1 MSEVFPV
8 MFILFM
14 HQLFPW
20 RFGLLAGE
28 NRIRNYHFD
37 DALEQIKQTEDGAH
51 YLIVYPH
58 QRALRELYTKYVKTQ
73 IEDQNKIVL
82 VLPHYETVENLKNV
96 LLDGFPVTE
105 DIMKKYK
112 DSVIVMDSIHGHFGA
127 GNHMDFVNKLVNG
140 AENGV
145 LVIADAGPFF
155 HLNKKDKLIEHEL
168 SMPSQFDVNL
178 KRFCVFHKQ
187 DFDVLSEE
195 QKEKLINHHGQAL
208 IVEDN

>member
-1 MSEVFPV
+1 MMIQNPT
-8 MFILFM
+8 
-14 HQLFPW
+14 
-20 RFGLLAGE
+20 
-28 NRIRNYHFD
+28 NYHID
-37 DALEQIKQTEDGAH
+37 DVLHHMNQAEYGAH
-51 YLIVYPH
+51 HLIVYPD
-58 QRALRELYTKYVKTQ
+58 QRVLRELYRKYIKTQ
-73 IEDQNKIVL
+73 IERENKIVL
-82 VLPHYETVENLKNV
+82 MLPHYETVENLKNV

-168 SMPSQFDVNL
+168 SMPSQFDINL

-187 DFDVLSEE
+187 DFNVLTEE
-195 QKEKLINHHGQAL
+195 QKQKLINHHGQVL
-208 IVEDN
+208 MVEDRY